1 MTRFRNFKG
10 RRRELTLLDELW
22 AVPEASFLV
31 LYGRRR
37 VGKTRLLTHWL
48 KQSGA
53 RGLYW
58 VAEPSSTLDQ
68 LRSFSQALYN
78 FANPDAPAPADF
90 TYTTWAQA
98 LQQAAGM
105 AREERLVLI
114 VDEFTYLLDNDPGLA
129 GVLQNAWDHQ
139 LSQSDLFLIISGSHL
154 SMMQRQVLSYQA
166 PLYGRASRQLS
177 LQPFLYGATRLFFPN
192 YAADQRVALYA
203 VFGGIPSYWERI
215 DPSKTIDSNIRR
227 QLLTPNN
234 LMQAEPRL
242 LLQDFVRDPN
252 NYIAILRAIAA
263 RSRTQKEISSY
274 TGLAQGHVSKYTSVL
289 REAGFVE
296 RRVPVTSGERSRLGR
311 YHITDPYLRFY
322 YRFLS
327 TRQAQLALNI
337 EEPALAEIKRYLP
350 NFIGAH
356 TWEEISREWVLR
368 ASTAGW
374 LPFLADQVG
383 SVWTRDAQ
391 VDVVAINQREKTIVL
406 GECKWHSRAVGR
418 PALQELVAKTSLIVP
433 SQGQWRVLYLGFS
446 RAGWTDA
453 AHAYAAALTKAAA
466 PIEASELR
474 KGKKNQGNWSVVGM
488 QLIDLAQ
495 VDEDMVAW
503 HTALA

>member
-1 MTRFRNFKG
+1 MTRFHEFKG
-10 RRRELTLLDELW
+10 RQRELTLLDELW
-22 AVPEASFLV
+22 TAPEASFLV

-37 VGKTRLLTHWL
+37 VGKTRLLAHWL
-48 KQSGA
+48 KQRGA

-58 VAEPSSTLDQ
+58 VSEPTSTLDQ

-78 FANPDAPAPADF
+78 FANPDAPSPSDF

-98 LQQAAGM
+98 LQQVANL

-114 VDEFTYLLDNDPGLA
+114 IDEFTYLLDNDPGLA

-139 LSQSDLFLIISGSHL
+139 LSQSNLFLIISGSHL
-154 SMMQRQVLSYQA
+154 GMMQRQVLSYQA
-166 PLYGRASRQLS
+166 PLYGRATRQLR
-177 LQPFLYGATRLFFPN
+177 LQPFLFGATSLFFPT
-192 YAADQRVALYA
+192 YAADERIALYA
-203 VFGGIPSYWERI
+203 IFGGIPTYWERI
-215 DPSKTIDSNIRR
+215 DTEFSVTDNIRN
-227 QLLTPNN
+227 QLLTPDN

-252 NYIAILRAIAA
+252 NYIAILRAIATGA
-263 RSRTQKEISSY
+263 RTQKEISSH
-274 TGLAQGHVSKYTSVL
+274 TGLAQGHISKYTSVL

-337 EEPALAEIKRYLP
+337 KEPALMEIERYLP

-368 ASTAGW
+368 ASAAGQ

-383 SVWTRDAQ
+383 SAWTRDVQ
-391 VDVVAINQREKTIVL
+391 VDVVAISQRTKTIIM
-406 GECKWHSRAVGR
+406 GECKWHTRAVGR
-418 PALQELVAKTSLIVP
+418 ATLQDLVAKTNMILP
-433 SQGQWRVLYLGFS
+433 DHGQWQVLYLGFS
-446 RAGWTDA
+446 RAGWTAA
-453 AHAYAAALTKAAA
+453 AHSFAA
-466 PIEASELR
+466 ELR
-474 KGKKNQGNWSVVGM
+474 DGKKGQGNWSVVGM
-488 QLIDLAQ
+488 QLLDLEQ
-495 VDEDMVAW
+495 VDEQMKEKF
-503 HTALA
+503 L

>member
-1 MTRFRNFKG
+1 MTRFRKFKG
-10 RRRELTLLDELW
+10 RKRELTLLDELW
-22 AVPEASFLV
+22 TAPEASFLV

-48 KQSGA
+48 KRGA

-58 VAEPSSTLDQ
+58 VTEPSSTLDQ

-78 FANPDAPAPADF
+78 FANPAAPAPADF
-90 TYTTWAQA
+90 TYATWAQA
-98 LQQAAGM
+98 LQQVANL

-114 VDEFTYLLDNDPGLA
+114 IDEFTYLLDNNPGLA

-139 LSQSDLFLIISGSHL
+139 LSQSNLFLIISGSHL
-154 SMMQRQVLSYQA
+154 GMMQRQILSYQA
-166 PLYGRASRQLS
+166 PLYGRATRQLS
-177 LQPFLYGATRLFFPN
+177 LQPFLFGATNLFFPT
-192 YAADQRVALYA
+192 YDAGDRVALYA
-203 VFGGIPSYWERI
+203 IFGGIPTYWERI
-215 DPSKTIDSNIRR
+215 DAEATLSDNIRR
-227 QLLTPNN
+227 QLLTPDN

-252 NYIAILRAIAA
+252 NYIAILRAIASGA
-263 RSRTQKEISSY
+263 RTQKEISSH
-274 TGLAQGHVSKYTSVL
+274 TGLAQGHVSKYASVL

-296 RRVPVTSGERSRLGR
+296 RRIPVTSGERSRLGR

-327 TRQAQLALNI
+327 TRQAQFALNI

-350 NFIGAH
+350 NFIGSH

-368 ASTAGW
+368 ASNAGQ

-383 SVWTRDAQ
+383 SAWTRDVQ
-391 VDVVAINQREKTIVL
+391 VDVVAISQRSKTIVL
-406 GECKWHSRAVGR
+406 GECKWHNKAVGR
-418 PALQELVAKTSLIVP
+418 PVLQELVAKTNAIVP
-433 SQGQWRVLYLGFS
+433 DQGQWRVLYLGFS

-453 AHAYAAALTKAAA
+453 AHSFAAK
-466 PIEASELR
+466 SWDGQ
-474 KGKKNQGNWSVVGM
+474 KGQGNWSVEGM
-488 QLIDLAQ
+488 QLLDLEQ
-495 VDEDMVAW
+495 IDEDMVQW
-503 HTALA
+503 HTALI